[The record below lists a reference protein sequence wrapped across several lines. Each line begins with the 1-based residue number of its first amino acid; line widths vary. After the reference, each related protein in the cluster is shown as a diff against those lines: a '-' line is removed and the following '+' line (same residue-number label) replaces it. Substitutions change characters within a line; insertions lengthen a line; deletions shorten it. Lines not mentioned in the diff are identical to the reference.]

1 MIKFFRPKKICNCT
15 FPTDK
20 NILKKENDHSF
31 CKKCGSI
38 ILKSSDGTIN
48 YTVKP
53 KNKQMPNQTSPIDI
67 IKSMKKNT
75 ELNFPNFGNLE
86 SSSETMNF
94 YLINRKMIL
103 IYLQKLMKM
112 FDYND
117 MVFYQCLFYMD
128 YIFSHQINQE
138 ISEKEIIYYLI
149 GYFLCATKM
158 KETDSFEPPIECF
171 IKIKQDTIL
180 SIKQIVYYEVL
191 CLKSINY
198 NIFSYSAYDWIT
210 QLIATGIV
218 FDCEIDIKNS
228 IILVNG
234 HRHTIINSI
243 NKCALKMLLNLTL
256 KNIFMKYSPMQ
267 IAFSVIQIAREK
279 FLDPNLINNSLYNK
293 LINLYGINFD
303 EYEKCYEEIKSQ
315 ETQNITEKEKD
326 EQEEKKKNNN
336 FNNDKEKSKV
346 IKKYSVEDNFI
357 STIHK
362 MKKQFALNK
371 SSSCKVLFEPE
382 DKKNENPIKA
392 KEIDM
397 NNFNDIKNKFKEKT
411 TLEIEKMSGEK
422 NDKIQNT
429 FSLNKILSKKINHLS
444 VNCNK
449 KKSLRSNDSLPLIN
463 TKAKAIPELIK
474 DNKDI
479 NLQKSSKLLDV
490 FDSSNS
496 KYSNSKKFN
505 RNHLSSNFANS
516 TINKNSMNKTLYK
529 ISSMNKKNLF
539 KVKSNESIQNN
550 NFEKRTIIKLG
561 KNSKFLSIDNTKI
574 EDKKINNNVELFDQV
589 IDHNILKSKNI
600 RYKYKTRG
608 SVLSLPNKKNNQSC
622 EFLFETNSKIF

>member
-20 NILKKENDHSF
+20 NILKKENNHSF
-31 CKKCGSI
+31 CKNCGSL
-38 ILKSSDGTIN
+38 ILKSTDGTIN

-67 IKSMKKNT
+67 IKSMKQNT
-75 ELNFPNFGNLE
+75 EMNYPNLGNLE
-86 SSSETMNF
+86 STSESMNF

-103 IYLQKLMKM
+103 VYLQKLMKM

-117 MVFYQCLFYMD
+117 IVFYQCLFYMD
-128 YIFSHQINQE
+128 YVFSHHISQE

-158 KETDSFEPPIECF
+158 KETDSFEPPIEYF
-171 IKIKQDTIL
+171 VKIKQDTIL

-243 NKCALKMLLNLTL
+243 NKSALKMLLNLTL

-279 FLDPNLINNSLYNK
+279 FLEPNLINNNLYNK

-303 EYEKCYEEIKSQ
+303 DYKKCYEEIKSQ
-315 ETQNITEKEKD
+315 VTENIIEKESEKD
-326 EQEEKKKNNN
+326 GKEEKKKNNN
-336 FNNDKEKSKV
+336 FNNDKEKSKL
-346 IKKYSVEDNFI
+346 IKKYCVEDNFI

-371 SSSCKVLFEPE
+371 SSSCKVLFEHE

-397 NNFNDIKNKFKEKT
+397 NNFNGIKNKFKEKA
-411 TLEIEKMSGEK
+411 TLEVEKIQGEK
-422 NDKIQNT
+422 NDKIQNA
-429 FSLNKILSKKINHLS
+429 SGLNIILSKKINHLS
-444 VNCNK
+444 INCNK
-449 KKSLRSNDSLPLIN
+449 RQCLRSNDSLPLIN
-463 TKAKAIPELIK
+463 TKSKAIPELIK

-479 NLQKSSKLLDV
+479 NFQKSSKLLDV
-490 FDSSNS
+490 FDSSISKYANS
-496 KYSNSKKFN
+496 KIF
-505 RNHLSSNFANS
+505 RSSNFANS

-550 NFEKRTIIKLG
+550 NFEKRTIIKLR
-561 KNSKFLSIDNTKI
+561 KNSKFLSIDNIKL
-574 EDKKINNNVELFDQV
+574 EDKKINNNSELFDQV
-589 IDHNILKSKNI
+589 IDHNTLKPKNI
-600 RYKYKTRG
+600 RYKYRTRG

-622 EFLFETNSKIF
+622 EFLVETNSRIF